1 MRIILS
7 LFLSLLATAL
17 FAQVE
22 GRGVW
27 CTPISFDISE
37 EDFFKQFTVTPVRG
51 NFYLGMMFDGGGV
64 ISHIPII
71 NNDVVTMPGARTG
84 SYMTDGE
91 FIYLGNLGS
100 KERLN
105 RKSLVLNT
113 AGLTAQCEVFNS
125 KSAFDA
131 KTVQLRSSIQAE
143 YNRQLRGNRI

>member
-7 LFLSLLATAL
+7 LFLSFVVTPL
-17 FAQVE
+17 FGQVD
-22 GRGVW
+22 GKGVW

-51 NFYLGMMFDGGGV
+51 NFYLGIMFDKGEV
-64 ISHIPII
+64 NSHIPII
-71 NNDVVTMPGARTG
+71 NNDVVTMPGAKTG
-84 SYMTDGE
+84 SYMTDDE
-91 FIYLGNLGS
+91 FIYLGILGS

-113 AGLTAQCEVFNS
+113 TGLTAQCEVFNS

-143 YNRQLRGNRI
+143 YDRQLRGNRI